1 MRPQR
6 PSKWKFKSEFGT
18 QLQADASVGLDQDP
32 KISWSGPEA
41 LNERPPRPL
50 LVVAPLDLH
59 GHLAAKEVPII
70 SPINLEAAATED
82 LLQSED
88 KWQNFGRARSKT
100 LVDHL
105 HVPEAENAVLVAST
119 FLNGRPRRLRPKK
132 IPCHQ
137 KLLLLRDEK

>member
-1 MRPQR
+1 M
-6 PSKWKFKSEFGT
+6 
-18 QLQADASVGLDQDP
+18 
-32 KISWSGPEA
+32 
-41 LNERPPRPL
+41 
-50 LVVAPLDLH
+50 VAPLDLH

-88 KWQNFGRARSKT
+88 KWQIFGRARSKT

-105 HVPEAENAVLVAST
+105 REPEAENAVLVEST

-132 IPCHQ
+132 IPCHL